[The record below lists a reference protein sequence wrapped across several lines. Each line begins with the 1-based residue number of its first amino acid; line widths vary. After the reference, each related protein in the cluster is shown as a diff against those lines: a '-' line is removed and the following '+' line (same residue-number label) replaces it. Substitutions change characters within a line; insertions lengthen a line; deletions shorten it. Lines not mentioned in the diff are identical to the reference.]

1 MKKTNKKRSLND
13 EIVYVVI
20 NNKDKLI
27 QKLLETAVT
36 MT

>member
-27 QKLLETAVT
+27 QKLL
-36 MT
+36 